1 MRPVTVVVP
10 LPPSYRGGTEEYAYR
25 LVTQASRLLPVRL
38 VTTAVRWGHDSD
50 PLSIG
55 SAEQIVLPGF
65 EMFERP
71 VVLSRSARSSL
82 RSIVASSSLVHLH
95 MPFPLV
101 ERWVAGWAERER
113 VPVVLTYHMDAQ
125 LSHSVL
131 GPLATSMYRSMSARP
146 ALRRARVIVS
156 NSRGYAAASPVLS
169 QFLPKVRVIAKGV
182 DPTRLG
188 VAGGPS
194 SSSATF
200 ELPEGANRDTDP
212 KIVFVGRLVAYKGIP
227 ILLEA
232 IRRLG
237 QSGLPL
243 HLYIAGRGPEEPTLR
258 RRVAETGLT
267 NRVTFL
273 GFVPDDRIGSLYRW
287 ADIVAC
293 PSINSMESTP
303 TSLEEAASLGV
314 RVLGSDLPGANET
327 IPADGVRGV
336 LVPPGDVAAVAA
348 GLRQL
353 LKNAPWKP
361 DRVRTWEDVSNDYLA
376 LYGDLVPELRRP
388 SPRDAS
394 PSVPLATPVR

>member
-25 LVTQASRLLPVRL
+25 VVAQASRVVPVRL
-38 VTTAVRWGHDSD
+38 VTTAVRWGHDAD
-50 PLSIG
+50 PISIG

-82 RSIVASSSLVHLH
+82 RSIVADSSLIHLH

-101 ERWVAGWAERER
+101 ERWVTGWAERER

-125 LSHSVL
+125 LSSSMF
-131 GPLATSMYRSMSARP
+131 GPLATSMYRSISARP
-146 ALRRARVIVS
+146 ALRGASAIVS
-156 NSRGYAAASPVLS
+156 NSRGYAEASPVLS

-182 DPTRLG
+182 DPARLG
-188 VAGGPS
+188 VTRGPS
-194 SSSATF
+194 STSASF
-200 ELPEGANRDTDP
+200 ELPGGTIPDRDP

-232 IRRLG
+232 IRQLA
-237 QSGLPL
+237 QDGLPL
-243 HLYIAGRGPEEPTLR
+243 HLYIAGRGPEEPGLR
-258 RRVAETGLT
+258 RRVAATGLT

-273 GFVPDDRIGSLYRW
+273 GFVSDARIESLYRW

-303 TSLEEAASLGV
+303 TSLEEAASLGI
-314 RVLGSDLPGANET
+314 RVLGSNLPGASET
-327 IPADGVRGV
+327 IPSDGVRGM
-336 LVPPGDVAAVAA
+336 LVRPGDAAAVAA

-353 LKNAPWKP
+353 LASAPWTP
-361 DRVRTWEDVSNDYLA
+361 TRVRTWEDVSNDYLS
-376 LYGDLVPELRRP
+376 LYGELVPELRQPRRP
-388 SPRDAS
+388 DQSEGVP
-394 PSVPLATPVR
+394 PSAVM